1 MPDKLSL
8 PNTRSDYQTLFRE
21 MGDEQLKKVLRQR
34 KLYQDE
40 AAKIAVDEAIK
51 RKIIHSEQ
59 DLLEPEYNSEPL
71 RTGLFPKIGSPG
83 NKNKIRKSIAR
94 SLLLVGILPTI
105 WGVVR
110 INSGFGQNGFLIL
123 IFGIVWIALSA
134 VLLKYYY
141 KAIVGALLGLLTGSA
156 VYVISFLFRLQQIEF
171 MDLLITV
178 AIYLLVLYGLLF
190 LMWIHKNQK
199 EV

>member
-1 MPDKLSL
+1 MPEKLNLTNS
-8 PNTRSDYQTLFRE
+8 RSDYQTLLRE

-40 AAKIAVDEAIK
+40 AAKIAIDEAIK

-59 DLLEPEYNSEPL
+59 DLFELEYNSEPL
-71 RTGLFPKIGSPG
+71 RMGLFPKIESPG

-94 SLLLVGILPTI
+94 SLLLAGILPTI

-110 INSGFGQNGFLIL
+110 INSGFSQNGFLIL
-123 IFGIVWIALSA
+123 IFGIIWIALSA

-156 VYVISFLFRLQQIEF
+156 VYVISFLFRLRQIAF
-171 MDLLITV
+171 MDVLITV
-178 AIYLLVLYGLLF
+178 AIYLLVLYGLIF
-190 LMWIHKNQK
+190 LVRIHKNPK